1 LAEILQGRNQ
11 LDEAIKILLPLQS
24 QSVRVDYTLGTL
36 YDKTNKPALAHV
48 SFARYFYR
56 TENSKACIYHIN
68 EALKAKDLPKDTVD
82 ELKMMKDMMKK
93 PRENME

>member
-1 LAEILQGRNQ
+1 M
-11 LDEAIKILLPLQS
+11 
-24 QSVRVDYTLGTL
+24 
-36 YDKTNKPALAHV
+36 

-68 EALKAKDLPKDTVD
+68 EALKAKDLPKDTID